1 MKSRN
6 PTEQDLIQY
15 NANMK
20 RIKVGGGVDSDTQGR
35 RRAPRG
41 SKPHTT
47 GALRGPVA
55 GSNPAPPPR
64 RQTFFVATILPN
76 LNDMLAA
83 ARSRVGK
90 WQRYDE
96 EKQLYQS
103 MIRAD
108 IKAAN
113 LTPMGRV
120 RVQFLWHE
128 KNKRRDKDN
137 ICAAQKYIF
146 DALVEQ
152 QILQNDGWAEIASI
166 QHEWIVCPSAPGCRV
181 TMEEV

>member
-1 MKSRN
+1 MGKDEEDPAMTSRN
-6 PTEQDLIQY
+6 PTEDDLKQY
-15 NANMK
+15 EANMK
-20 RIKVGGGVDSDTQGR
+20 RIKVGGDGVSE
-35 RRAPRG
+35 RG
-41 SKPHTT
+41 SSRK
-47 GALRGPVA
+47 V
-55 GSNPAPPPR
+55 GSNPGPPPH

-120 RVQFLWHE
+120 RVHFLWHE

-181 TMEEV
+181 TMEEA